1 LNFINKKEMINR
13 LHEKTIYY
21 FSQPGKENT
30 QKTLELAVERAL
42 LLQLEA
48 ILVATKS
55 GETPLRLAEVA
66 QAFRFAGRII
76 AMTYHQ
82 GFFDNETL
90 LISKENQKLLAEKN
104 IPIVMSSHALSGV
117 SRSFR
122 EKFGGISIPEII
134 AESFRRISQGFKVA
148 VEISIMAADAGMIS
162 SKQDVV
168 AVGGQSRGADTAL
181 VLRPAHQ
188 NSFLDLKIKE
198 VICFPS

>member
-1 LNFINKKEMINR
+1 MNFINKKEMMNR

-76 AMTYHQ
+76 AVTYHQ
-82 GFFDNETL
+82 GLFDNETL
-90 LISKENQKLLAEKN
+90 SISKENQKLLAEKN

-122 EKFGGISIPEII
+122 RNSVGLAFQKLLPKASGEYPKVSK
-134 AESFRRISQGFKVA
+134 SQLK
-148 VEISIMAADAGMIS
+148 SPSWLLM
-162 SKQDVV
+162 
-168 AVGGQSRGADTAL
+168 L
-181 VLRPAHQ
+181 V
-188 NSFLDLKIKE
+188 
-198 VICFPS
+198 

>member
-1 LNFINKKEMINR
+1 MNSSV
-13 LHEKTIYY
+13 EKTIHY

-30 QKTLELAVERAL
+30 QKALELAVERAL
-42 LLQLEA
+42 MLQLSV

-55 GETPLRLAEVA
+55 GETALRLMEVA
-66 QAFRFAGRII
+66 QAFHYVGKII
-76 AMTYHQ
+76 AVTYHQ
-82 GFFDNETL
+82 GFLNNEVST
-90 LISKENQKLLAEKN
+90 ISEDVQKLLSKKN

-148 VEISIMAADAGMIS
+148 VEITIMAADAGMIS
-162 SKQDVV
+162 INQDVV
-168 AVGGQSRGADTAL
+168 AIGGQSQGADTAL

-188 NSFLDLKIKE
+188 NSFFNLKIKE

>member
-1 LNFINKKEMINR
+1 MNSST
-13 LHEKTIYY
+13 EKTIHY

-42 LLQLEA
+42 MLQLQA
-48 ILVATKS
+48 ILIATKS
-55 GETPLRLAEVA
+55 GETALRLSEIA
-66 QAFRFAGRII
+66 QASHYEGRII
-76 AMTYHQ
+76 AVTYHQ
-82 GFFDNETL
+82 GFFNDESST
-90 LISKENQKLLAEKN
+90 IPKDVQKLLFEKD

-148 VEISIMAADAGMIS
+148 VEISIMAADAGAVS
-162 SKQDVV
+162 SSQDVV
-168 AVGGQSRGADTAL
+168 AIGGQSQGADTAL

-188 NSFLDLKIKE
+188 NSFLNLKIKE

>member
-1 LNFINKKEMINR
+1 MNSST
-13 LHEKTIYY
+13 EKTIHY

-42 LLQLEA
+42 MLQLQA
-48 ILVATKS
+48 ILIATKS
-55 GETPLRLAEVA
+55 GETALRLSEIA
-66 QAFRFAGRII
+66 QASHYEGRII
-76 AMTYHQ
+76 AVTYHQ
-82 GFFDNETL
+82 GFFNDESST
-90 LISKENQKLLAEKN
+90 IPKDVQKLLFEKD

-148 VEISIMAADAGMIS
+148 VEISIMAADAGAVS
-162 SKQDVV
+162 SSQDVV
-168 AVGGQSRGADTAL
+168 AIGGQSEGADTAL

-188 NSFLDLKIKE
+188 NSFLNLKIKE

>member
-1 LNFINKKEMINR
+1 MNSST
-13 LHEKTIYY
+13 EKTIHY

-42 LLQLEA
+42 MLQLQA
-48 ILVATKS
+48 ILIATKS
-55 GETPLRLAEVA
+55 GETALRLSEIA
-66 QAFRFAGRII
+66 QASHYEGRII
-76 AMTYHQ
+76 AVTYHQ
-82 GFFDNETL
+82 GFFNDESST
-90 LISKENQKLLAEKN
+90 IPKDVQKLLFEKD

-122 EKFGGISIPEII
+122 EKFGGISLPEII

-148 VEISIMAADAGMIS
+148 VEISIMAADAGAVS
-162 SKQDVV
+162 SSQDVV
-168 AVGGQSRGADTAL
+168 AIGGQSQGADTAL

-188 NSFLDLKIKE
+188 NSFLNLKIKE

>member
-1 LNFINKKEMINR
+1 MNSST
-13 LHEKTIYY
+13 EKTIHY

-42 LLQLEA
+42 MLQLQA
-48 ILVATKS
+48 ILIATKS
-55 GETPLRLAEVA
+55 GETALRLSEIA
-66 QAFRFAGRII
+66 QAFHYEGRII
-76 AMTYHQ
+76 AVTYHQ
-82 GFFDNETL
+82 GFFNDESST
-90 LISKENQKLLAEKN
+90 IPKDVQKLLFEKD

-148 VEISIMAADAGMIS
+148 VEISIMAADAGAVS
-162 SKQDVV
+162 SSQDVV
-168 AVGGQSRGADTAL
+168 AIGGQSQGADTAL

-188 NSFLDLKIKE
+188 NSFLNLKIKE

>member
-1 LNFINKKEMINR
+1 MNSSTK
-13 LHEKTIYY
+13 KTIHY

-42 LLQLEA
+42 MLQLQA
-48 ILVATKS
+48 ILIATKS
-55 GETPLRLAEVA
+55 GETALRLSEIA
-66 QAFRFAGRII
+66 QASHYEGRII
-76 AMTYHQ
+76 AVTYHQ
-82 GFFDNETL
+82 GFFNDESST
-90 LISKENQKLLAEKN
+90 IPKDVQKLLFEKD

-148 VEISIMAADAGMIS
+148 VEISIMAADAGAVS
-162 SKQDVV
+162 SSQDVV
-168 AVGGQSRGADTAL
+168 AIGGQSQGADTAL

-188 NSFLDLKIKE
+188 NSFLNLKIKE

>member
-1 LNFINKKEMINR
+1 MKNFST
-13 LHEKTIYY
+13 EKRIHY

-30 QKTLELAVERAL
+30 QKTLELAAERAV
-42 LLQLEA
+42 LLQLKA

-55 GETPLRLAEVA
+55 GETALRLAEVS
-66 QAFRFAGRII
+66 QSSRYSGRII
-76 AMTYHQ
+76 AVTYHQ
-82 GFFDNETL
+82 GFFNDESST
-90 LISKENQKLLAEKN
+90 ISRDVQKLLSEKN

-134 AESFRRISQGFKVA
+134 AESYRRISQGFKVA
-148 VEISIMAADAGMIS
+148 VEITIMAADAGAVS
-162 SKQDVV
+162 SDQDVV
-168 AVGGQSRGADTAL
+168 AIGGQSQGADTAL

-188 NSFLDLKIKE
+188 NSFLNLKIKE

>member
-1 LNFINKKEMINR
+1 MNSST
-13 LHEKTIYY
+13 EKTVHY

-42 LLQLEA
+42 MLQLQA
-48 ILVATKS
+48 ILIATKS
-55 GETPLRLAEVA
+55 GETALRLSEIA
-66 QAFRFAGRII
+66 QASHYEGRII
-76 AMTYHQ
+76 AVTYHQ
-82 GFFDNETL
+82 GFFNDESST
-90 LISKENQKLLAEKN
+90 IPKDVQKLLFEKD

-148 VEISIMAADAGMIS
+148 VEISIMAADAGAVS
-162 SKQDVV
+162 SSQDVV
-168 AVGGQSRGADTAL
+168 AIGGQSEGADTAL

-188 NSFLDLKIKE
+188 NSFLNLKIKE